1 MQASTAGTPTAE
13 HSGTLFV
20 SIELSQK
27 TWLVTLHS
35 PDRDRISRH
44 KVEGGDHAGLL
55 ALIESIRARA
65 ALKLG
70 ASPKVVSCYEAGY
83 DGFWLHRLLMAA
95 GITNYVFDPSSIA
108 V

>member
-1 MQASTAGTPTAE
+1 MQAPTVDTPTAG
-13 HSGTLFV
+13 HYGTIFV
-20 SIELSQK
+20 TIELSQK

-70 ASPKVVSCYEAGY
+70 ASPEVRE
-83 DGFWLHRLLMAA
+83 LLR
-95 GITNYVFDPSSIA
+95 GGL
-108 V
+108 